1 MLCLVEKRAILIK
14 SKGEN
19 ATMELSDKE
28 IKSILKD
35 THSVQAVTRVEATLR
50 QNPNADIEEI
60 LRPWVH

>member
-14 SKGEN
+14 SKGDV
-19 ATMELSDKE
+19 TMELSNKE
-28 IKSILKD
+28 IKSILKE

-50 QNPNADIEEI
+50 RDPNADIDEI